1 MIYIVIFVT
10 TLGCIRL
17 LSLLI
22 ILEVISWLFVT
33 LLPSSSTLNYLII
46 QSYFL
51 IIRLSRVLFL
61 PSILIISFLLKLGL
75 PPFHI
80 WFLRVSRTLNKLSFS
95 FIITIHKLIPIIFLR
110 KVLFRVLSF
119 ILVSLRLVI
128 TGLALVRRR
137 TLFFTLLFSSIV
149 HSVWI
154 LLGVLIRKS
163 FLIFY
168 WVIYRILFITLIRLL
183 SFMKLE
189 QSYLIQRIFT
199 SKCWLL
205 ISGIP
210 PFMLFWLK
218 VYLLIWLA
226 YRIGFFIGIAIIVV
240 RVFALTSYYRT
251 WHYGSLVEYRYI
263 RRVSLRPILI
273 IVIFWRLF

>member
-128 TGLALVRRR
+128 TGLTLVRRR

-263 RRVSLRPILI
+263 RRVSLRSILI
-273 IVIFWRLF
+273 IVIFW